1 MTQTIYQLDVTDGIV
16 TLTLAM
22 PGKVNKIN
30 RDFAEGLS
38 AGLDA
43 ALAVPGRRGI
53 ILATGHRDFC
63 VGADLDLLFS
73 LRDAAAVRQVTSA
86 LTGLFRRLE
95 TCGVPVVAALT
106 GSALGGGCELALA
119 CHHRVALDDA
129 AVQIGLPEVNLGLIP
144 GGGGTQRLPR
154 LLGIQAALEIIAQGQ
169 ILRVQKAQKVGLV
182 DVLAPTREA
191 VMDAARAWIV
201 ANPAPRQPWD
211 KSPRIPGGAQPGSED
226 ARNLFLI
233 ASAMLAKKTAGCFP
247 AAEAA
252 VRAVYDGLSVGFDA
266 GVAIEAR
273 HFAHLA
279 VSDQTKDMIRTFW
292 YHKNAVE
299 RQEGLPKVADARLR
313 KVAILG
319 AGMMGAGLGFVCAQ
333 RGYEVVLKDIREEA
347 LVAARAHCAAQAAGL
362 KHLAE
367 AERAA
372 ILGRI
377 SYSLDLADLVG
388 TDLVIEAVV
397 EDVAVKAK
405 VTREVE
411 ALLGP
416 DAIFASNT
424 SAIPIGLLAKA
435 SVRPANF
442 IGMHFFSP
450 VEKMPLLEIIVGE
463 HTSEET
469 LARALS
475 FGNRIKKTSIV
486 VNDGYGFYTTR
497 LFASYI
503 LEGCQL
509 VAEGHDPVLLEWA
522 ARTTG
527 MVVPPLKEFDEVTL
541 TLGLHA
547 FDTRGKVT
555 GEPLALAGVSL
566 VEAMVKEHGR
576 TGKAGG
582 AGFYDYVG
590 ERRIWPGLRALA
602 SGTPAVTGVPYLARR
617 LLLIQIAEVGR
628 ALDEGVV
635 RNLRDAEVGAIFGVG
650 FAPNT
655 GGPLAWMDRQGLANV
670 VDELR
675 VLAGEFG
682 ARYAPSPYLVR
693 MAERGERFFPA

>member
-1 MTQTIYQLDVTDGIV
+1 MYTLTTEDGIV

-22 PGKVNKIN
+22 EGRANKIN
-30 RDFAEGLS
+30 RAFGEGLA
-38 AGLDA
+38 AGFEE
-43 ALAVPGRRGI
+43 ALAVPGRKGI

-63 VGADLDLLFS
+63 VGADLDLIYG
-73 LRDAAAVRQVTSA
+73 LRDPAEVRRITGQ
-86 LTGLFRRLE
+86 LTTIFRRME
-95 TCGVPVVAALT
+95 TAGVPVVAALT

-119 CHHRVALDDA
+119 CHHRVALDEPG
-129 AVQIGLPEVNLGLIP
+129 VQIGLPEVNLGLIP
-144 GGGGTQRLPR
+144 GGGGTQRLAR
-154 LLGIQAALEIIAQGQ
+154 LIGIQPALEIIAQGQ
-169 ILRVQKAQKVGLV
+169 ILRAEKAKAAGLV
-182 DVLAPTREA
+182 DVLAPSRDA
-191 VMDAARAWIV
+191 VFEAARAWIR
-201 ANPAPRQPWD
+201 ANPAPKQPWD
-211 KSPRIPGGAQPGSED
+211 RGAKPPGVQPGSED
-226 ARNLFLI
+226 ARNVFLI

-247 AAEAA
+247 APELA
-252 VRAVYDGLSVGFDA
+252 VRAVHEGLPLTFDA

-273 HFAHLA
+273 HFAKLV
-279 VSDQTKDMIRTFW
+279 VSDQAKDMIRTFW

-299 RQEGLPKVADARLR
+299 RQEGLPRGDARMS

-333 RGYEVVLKDIREEA
+333 RGFTVVLKDIRAEA
-347 LVAARAHCAAQAAGL
+347 LELAKAHCAKQAAGL

-367 AERAA
+367 ADRAA

-377 SYSLDLADLVG
+377 TYTLDLQDLVG

-405 VTREVE
+405 VTAEVE

-416 DAIFASNT
+416 DAVFASNT
-424 SAIPIGLLAKA
+424 SAIPIALLARA
-435 SVRPANF
+435 SKNPANF

-463 HTSEET
+463 KTSEDT
-469 LARALS
+469 LARALA

-509 VAEGHDPVLLEWA
+509 VAEGHDPVLIEWA

-555 GEPLALAGVSL
+555 GEPLALPGVAL
-566 VEAMVKEHGR
+566 VQRMVTELGR

-582 AGFYDYVG
+582 KGFYDYTG
-590 ERRIWPGLRALA
+590 DRKIWSGLRDLA
-602 SGTPAVTGVPYLARR
+602 TGTPGKTGVAYLARR
-617 LLLIQIAEVGR
+617 LMLIQAAEVGR
-628 ALDEGVV
+628 ALADGVV

-655 GGPLAWMDRQGLANV
+655 GGPLAWMDRQGLPALV
-670 VDELR
+670 AELR
-675 VLAGEFG
+675 ALAAEHGD
-682 ARYAPSPYLVR
+682 RYAPSRVLVR
-693 MAERGERFFPA
+693 MAENGERFFPAV